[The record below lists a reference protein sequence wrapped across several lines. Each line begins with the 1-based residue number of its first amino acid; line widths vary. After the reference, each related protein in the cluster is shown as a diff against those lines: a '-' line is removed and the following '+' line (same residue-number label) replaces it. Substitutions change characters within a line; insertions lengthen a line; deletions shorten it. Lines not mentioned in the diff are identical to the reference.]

1 MSEFS
6 RNETALDVI
15 HGEADS
21 GRVEIP
27 KAAQVVATR
36 IRRKIIDGELK
47 RGERLSPE
55 AELATSFAVSR
66 PIVREALR
74 ILESENF
81 IKLGRGTRKG
91 ATICQPT
98 TGIVARATG
107 IALRMK
113 GTTLGDICEARALV
127 EPSAARFAALRRPK
141 EASAALCRHISYQ
154 HKVVDDLPKFLR
166 SIGQFH
172 RILLEECGNMSLS
185 VIGQALQSVVEAH
198 LEAVRVHDPDLAE
211 TARAQRHGLRS
222 YERLAD
228 LIAAHDGPGAEAH
241 WLVHINV
248 DNKYWLGGACRQSV
262 IEILH

>member
-1 MSEFS
+1 MSETS
-6 RNETALDVI
+6 RNETAFDIVR
-15 HGEADS
+15 GESDS

-27 KAAQVVATR
+27 KAAQVVASR

-55 AELATSFAVSR
+55 AELATSFSVSR

-98 TGIVARATG
+98 TGVARATG

-141 EASAALCRHISYQ
+141 EASAALCRHIAYQ
-154 HKVVDDLPKFLR
+154 HKIADDLPKFLR
-166 SIGQFH
+166 SISQFH
-172 RILLEECGNMSLS
+172 RVLLEECGNMSLS
-185 VIGQALQSVVEAH
+185 VIGQALQTVVEAH
-198 LEAVRVHDPDLAE
+198 LEAVREQDPDLAE
-211 TARAQRHGLRS
+211 MARAQRLGLRS

-241 WLVHINV
+241 WLVHINA
-248 DNKYWLGGACRQSV
+248 DSKYWLGGACRQSV